1 MNRIETEI
9 SIDAKP
15 QKVWQ
20 VLTDFEQYPNWNP
33 FIRSI
38 KGEKKEGKKLTIS
51 INPPDGKAMTFKPI
65 VLKYK
70 PDKEFRWK
78 GKLGIRGIF
87 DGEHYFLLE
96 EANGQTKFIHGEEF
110 AGILVPLMQ
119 KTLEKTEKG
128 FILMNEALKK
138 ECGKV

>member
-1 MNRIETEI
+1 
-9 SIDAKP
+9 
-15 QKVWQ
+15 
-20 VLTDFEQYPNWNP
+20 
-33 FIRSI
+33 
-38 KGEKKEGKKLTIS
+38 
-51 INPPDGKAMTFKPI
+51 MTFKPI